1 MKISIL
7 LPYKENYSP
16 DYAGAVSIFINAVSK
31 LSKFNKN
38 IRIFGNTDLKKKFSK
53 TYINIPLEKRYFKS
67 LTKIYLNNFLKIEN
81 KRKSNIIEIHNRPK
95 YLESLKHLKNRKF
108 VLYFHNDPLSINGSE
123 KIEERISLINN
134 CDKIIFNSNW
144 TKDQFTSNLDKFY
157 QNSTKLIVIH
167 QSTNRKKVNINKKK
181 KIIAFVGKLNSSKG
195 YDLFGKASLKI
206 LKNYEDWQV
215 YVFGD
220 EPREKLL
227 FKHPRY
233 INFGFKEHKYILK
246 KLEEVSISVACSRW
260 NEPFGRSSL
269 EASSRGCA
277 VIISD
282 KGGLKETVTD
292 AIIIKNLS
300 EKNIYKSV
308 KSLIENEKKLKLLQ
322 YKSLKN
328 FYLTDSYVS
337 KIIDNYRTE
346 LMTSKYDLYA
356 KSKKIIHV
364 TNFNIRHNARLFYNT
379 GRRLNNGLIRNLNS
393 VVTLSDRDVI
403 SYEKSL
409 KDYKGSRTLN
419 NKLLDITANFK
430 PDLILMGHADMISNE
445 TILKI
450 KKFYPNIKFAQWFLD
465 KMDNKDWLHNKKRF
479 LQKYSIMD
487 SNFCTTAPSAIK
499 LNKKKCYYIP
509 NPVDPTLDT
518 MKVFKNKNFIYDIFF
533 AMSHGV
539 HRGVL
544 KQGKI
549 DNREFFINN
558 LIKNNNNIK
567 FDIYGMTN
575 KQPIWADEFK
585 RKLNLSKMAINLSQ
599 GKPMKFYS
607 SDRIAQLIGNGILT
621 FVEKDTMLEKIFK
634 NNEVVFYSNINDLS
648 QKINML
654 MNDDK
659 LRYKIAKAG
668 YIKYHKDMNSNI
680 VTEFML
686 NKIFNVKSKKRYCWE
701 L

>member
-16 DYAGAVSIFINAVSK
+16 DYAGAVSIFINAVTK
-31 LSKFNKN
+31 LSKYKN
-38 IRIFGNTDLKKKFSK
+38 DIRIFGNTNLKNTFTKNYVNIPLKKK
-53 TYINIPLEKRYFKS
+53 YFKS

-108 VLYFHNDPLSINGSE
+108 VLYFHNDPLSIAGSE
-123 KIEERISLINN
+123 KINERISLVDT

-157 QNSTKLIVIH
+157 KNSTKLIVIH
-167 QSTNRKKVNINKKK
+167 QSASKKKVDIYKKK
-181 KIIAFVGKLNSSKG
+181 RIITFVGKLNSSKG
-195 YDLFGKASLKI
+195 YDLFGKASIKI
-206 LKNYEDWQV
+206 LKNYENWNV

-220 EPREKLL
+220 EPREKIN

-233 INFGFKEHKYILK
+233 INFGFKKHSYILK
-246 KLEEVSISVACSRW
+246 KLEEASISIACSRW

-282 KGGLKETVTD
+282 RGGLKETVTD
-292 AIIIKNLS
+292 ALIIKDLNANNL
-300 EKNIYKSV
+300 YKSI
-308 KSLIENEKKLKLLQ
+308 KSLIENENKLKLLQ
-322 YKSLKN
+322 SKSLKN
-328 FYLTDSYVS
+328 FYLTDKYIS

-346 LMTSKYDLYA
+346 LLTNKFYKHD
-356 KSKKIIHV
+356 KHKKIIHV
-364 TNFNIRHNARLFYNT
+364 TNFNLRHNARLFYNT
-379 GRRLNNGLIRNLNS
+379 GRRINNGLIRNSNS
-393 VVTLSDRDVI
+393 VVALSDRDVI
-403 SYEKSL
+403 SYEKSIS
-409 KDYKGSRTLN
+409 DYKGSKTLN
-419 NKLLDITANFK
+419 SKLLDMTANFN
-430 PDLILMGHADMISNE
+430 PDLILMGHADMITND

-465 KMDNKDWLHNKKRF
+465 KMDSKDWIHNKKRF
-479 LQKYSIMD
+479 MQKYNLMD
-487 SNFCTTAPSAIK
+487 SNFCTTSPTAIN
-499 LNKKKCYYIP
+499 LNKKKCHYIP
-509 NPVDPTLDT
+509 NPVDPTLDN
-518 MKVFKNKNFIYDIFF
+518 MQIFKNKNFIYDIFF

-539 HRGVL
+539 HRGTL

-549 DNREFFINN
+549 DNREFFINK
-558 LIKNNNNIK
+558 LIKANNNFK

-575 KQPIWADEFK
+575 KQPIWAEEFK
-585 RKLNLSKMAINLSQ
+585 QKLSLSKMALNLSQ

-607 SDRIAQLIGNGILT
+607 SDRIAQLIGNGVLT
-621 FVEKDTMLEKIFK
+621 FVEKDTMLDKIFK
-634 NNEVVFYSNINDLS
+634 NNEVIFYSNIKDLS
-648 QKINML
+648 KKINIY

-659 LRYKIAKAG
+659 LRVKTAKAG
-668 YIKYHKDMNSNI
+668 YLKYHKYMNSNI

-686 NKIFNVKSKKRYCWE
+686 NKIFNIKSKKKYCWNF
-701 L
+701 

>member
-31 LSKFNKN
+31 LSKYKKN

-53 TYINIPLEKRYFKS
+53 NYINIPLEKKYFKS
-67 LTKIYLNNFLKIEN
+67 LTKIYLNNFLKIER
-81 KRKSNIIEIHNRPK
+81 KRKSNIIEVHNRPK

-108 VLYFHNDPLSINGSE
+108 VLYFHNDPLSISGSE

-134 CDKIIFNSNW
+134 CDRIIFNSNW

-167 QSTNRKKVNINKKK
+167 QSINRKKVNLNKKK
-181 KIIAFVGKLNSSKG
+181 KIITFVGKLNSSKG
-195 YDLFGKASLKI
+195 YDLFGKAALKI
-206 LKNYEDWQV
+206 LKNYNDWKV

-220 EPREKLL
+220 EPREKHN

-233 INFGFKEHKYILK
+233 LNFGFKEHSYILK
-246 KLEEVSISVACSRW
+246 KLEESSISVACSRW

-292 AIIIKNLS
+292 AIIIKNLN
-300 EKNIYKSV
+300 ENNIYKSV
-308 KSLIENEKKLKLLQ
+308 KSLIEDEKKLKLLQ

-328 FYLTDSYVS
+328 FYLTHNYVS
-337 KIIDNYRTE
+337 NIIDKYRSE
-346 LMTSKYDLYA
+346 LTKKQYNLFR
-356 KSKKIIHV
+356 KSKKIIHI

-379 GRRLNNGLIRNLNS
+379 GRRINNGLIRNLNS

-403 SYEKSL
+403 SFEKSI
-409 KDYKGSRTLN
+409 KDYKGSKTLN

-445 TILKI
+445 TIIKI

-479 LQKYSIMD
+479 LQKYKLMD

-499 LNKKKCYYIP
+499 LNKNSCHYIP
-509 NPVDPTLDT
+509 NPVDPTLDN
-518 MKVFKNKNFIYDIFF
+518 MQVFKNKNFVYDIFF

-544 KQGKI
+544 KQGKV
-549 DNREFFINN
+549 DNREFFIKN
-558 LIKNNNNIK
+558 LIETNNNIK
-567 FDIYGMTN
+567 FDIYGMFN

-585 RKLNLSKMAINLSQ
+585 RKLKLSKMALNLSQ

-621 FVEKDTMLEKIFK
+621 FVEKTTMLDKIFK
-634 NNEVVFYSNINDLS
+634 NNEVVFYSNIEDLS
-648 QKINML
+648 KKIKRLLDN
-654 MNDDK
+654 DK
-659 LRYKIAKAG
+659 LRISIAKAG
-668 YIKYHKDMNSNI
+668 YNKYHKYMNSNL
-680 VTEFML
+680 VTEFMI
-686 NKIFNVKSKKRYCWE
+686 NKTFNINSKKKYIWE
-701 L
+701 F